1 MKKRK
6 QTNLSGSTDIYVESG
21 QKRAKSSWPGLRTG
35 EGQMARSRPSRGILA
50 EALQP

>member
-6 QTNLSGSTDIYVESG
+6 QTSLSDSTDVYVESG

-35 EGQMARSRPSRGILA
+35 EGQMTFQAFLWNPG
-50 EALQP
+50 